1 MLSRL
6 HSIRRAIGW
15 VGLVFLLLL
24 AARFASAQLQE
35 YPFFRLSLYV
45 SGIWLAFRLTRL
57 AIRRGIWRLRN
68 RLLAAY
74 LFMAVVPIL
83 LIGTLAVLA
92 ARAVVSQLA
101 VYLVTSELDRRIE
114 GLRLLGESLANS
126 AVADRRI
133 DPVYRNRYPG
143 IAVLLRESGRETRLP
158 PGAVLPAPTP
168 GWGNVQGIIRRGD
181 QYFLWSHQQT
191 PAGDVTCT
199 TPLTAEFL
207 NALAPPIGQFGFG
220 PRFGASGPRISLP
233 PQGSVPASRLPAPF
247 DFFDPEVRWFAV
259 VPALDWDH
267 PPEHAT
273 ARHQRVPGFDPL
285 IVAVRSRASVMVAA
299 MYDPNAD
306 LAQSVLLVLLAL
318 LAGMFVVVELVAL
331 VIGVRLTRSMTG
343 AVHRLYEGTQR
354 AIKGDFSH
362 RIQVRGRDQLAEL
375 SHSFNR
381 MTESIQ
387 HLLTVAKEKERLQ
400 SEMEIASEVQ
410 NRLYPRGPLTT
421 SCLRV
426 TGVCRPARV
435 VSGDYFDYEPLHGGR
450 VLLAMGDVAG
460 KGISAALLMASLQS
474 SLRTQLAGAEVSV
487 AQLVD
492 RVNQQLHVSTAPEK
506 FATFCA
512 GIFNET
518 DGVFTYTNAGHL
530 PPLLVRQ
537 GSVERLDVNGMVVG
551 AFPVTRYTESR
562 IELRPGDLL
571 LFFTDGVS
579 EPENAY
585 GEMFGEERLAE
596 LVCRHAHLEED
607 KIVAAVWKSV
617 REWSGDGELA
627 DDMTLL
633 LARRL

>member
-6 HSIRRAIGW
+6 HAIRRAIGW

-24 AARFASAQLQE
+24 TVRFVSAQLGL
-35 YPFFRLSLYV
+35 PDSRLLRLAVYV
-45 SGIWLAFRLTRL
+45 AGIWLALRLMRL

-83 LIGTLAVLA
+83 LIGTLAVFA
-92 ARAVVSQLA
+92 VRAIASQLA
-101 VYLVTSELDRRIE
+101 VYLVTSELDRRID
-114 GLRLLGESLANS
+114 GLRLLGESLAKS
-126 AVADRRI
+126 GAAERRI
-133 DPVYRNRYPG
+133 DPVFRNRYPG
-143 IAVLLRESGRETRLP
+143 LAVLLRESSRETRYP
-158 PGAVLPAPTP
+158 PDAVLPAPAA
-168 GWGNVQGIIRRGD
+168 GWGTVQGVIRRGD
-181 QYFLWSHQQT
+181 QFYLWNHQQT
-191 PAGDVTCT
+191 PAGDVTIT
-199 TPLTAEFL
+199 APLTPEFL
-207 NALAPPIGQFGFG
+207 SALAPHLGQVGFG
-220 PRFGASGPRISLP
+220 TLSGVPGQRLSLTP
-233 PQGSVPASRLPAPF
+233 PGTVPASRLPAPF
-247 DFFDPEVRWFAV
+247 DFFDPEVRWFAA
-259 VPALDWDH
+259 VPAMDWDH
-267 PPEHAT
+267 PAEHA
-273 ARHQRVPGFDPL
+273 RPF
-285 IVAVRSRASVMVAA
+285 IVAVRSRATALSAA

-306 LAQSVLLVLLAL
+306 LAQGVLLAILAL
-318 LAGMFVVVELVAL
+318 LTGLFVVVELVAL

-354 AIKGDFSH
+354 ATEGDFSH
-362 RIQVRGRDQLAEL
+362 RIQVKGHDQLAEL

-387 HLLTVAKEKERLQ
+387 HLLTVATEKERLQ

-426 TGVCRPARV
+426 SGVCRPARV
-435 VSGDYFDYEPLHGGR
+435 VSGDYFDYEPLHRGR

-474 SLRTQLAGAEVSV
+474 SLRTQLADAEVSV
-487 AQLVD
+487 SQLVN

-506 FATFCA
+506 FASFCA
-512 GIFNET
+512 GIFDEA

-537 GSVERLDVNGMVVG
+537 GSAARLDVNGMVVG
-551 AFPVTRYTESR
+551 AFPVTSYTESR
-562 IELRPGDLL
+562 LELRSGDLL
-571 LFFTDGVS
+571 VFFTDGVS

-585 GEMFGEERLAE
+585 GEMFGEERLGE
-596 LVCRHAHLEED
+596 LVCRHAHLNED
-607 KIVAAVWKSV
+607 QIVDAVWKGV